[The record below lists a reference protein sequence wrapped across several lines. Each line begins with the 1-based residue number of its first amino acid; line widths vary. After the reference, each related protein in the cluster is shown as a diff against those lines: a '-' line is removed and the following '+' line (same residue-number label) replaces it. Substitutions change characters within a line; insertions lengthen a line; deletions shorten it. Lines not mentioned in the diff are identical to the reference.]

1 VPWASSFNGSQPQY
15 LVVVRALPGL
25 GDLLCIVPA
34 LRALRAALPDARI
47 DLLGLPAAHWFVKR
61 FSHYVNTLIE
71 FPGFP
76 GIPER
81 TPAIHQFPAFLAHMH
96 EESIDL
102 ALQMHGNG
110 IVSNPFTLLLGARQ
124 SAGFCLPSV
133 FCPDPERFLSYPA
146 HEPEVRRHLRL
157 VEFLGVPLKGE
168 ELEFPLDDRD
178 AVSFGQI
185 SAARHL
191 VPGAYIC
198 IHAGAKQPNRRW
210 SPENFAAVADALAQ
224 RGYPIVLTGT
234 KDEKEVAQVVASGIK
249 APIVDLTGQTDM
261 GALAVLLSRACLLIC
276 NDTGVS
282 HLAAALRTPSVVV
295 FVSSDRDRWAP
306 LDKRLHRAVGQP
318 SNQIMCQRCQ
328 DAAEHR
334 CLPDAC
340 AVLETELQ
348 LERQVATPARVLQE
362 AVALLEQVPDVARAE
377 ALPTPAGSPAR

>member
-1 VPWASSFNGSQPQY
+1 MGKNWIVGRKFDRVPWASSFDGSQPQS

-47 DLLGLPAAHWFVKR
+47 DLLGLPVAQWFVKR
-61 FSHYVNTLIE
+61 FSHYVNSLIE

-96 EESIDL
+96 RKSIDL

-110 IVSNPFTLLLGARQ
+110 IISNPFTLLLGARQ
-124 SAGFCLPSV
+124 SVGFCLPSV

-146 HEPEVRRHLRL
+146 YEPEVRRHLRL
-157 VEFLGVPLKGE
+157 MEFLRVPLQGE
-168 ELEFPLDDRD
+168 ELEFPLDERDR
-178 AVSFGQI
+178 ASFRQI

-191 VPGAYIC
+191 VPGEYIC
-198 IHAGAKQPNRRW
+198 IHAGAKEPNHRW
-210 SPENFAAVADALAQ
+210 SPENFATVADMLAL

-234 KDEKEVAQVVASGIK
+234 RDEKEIAQEVAGGMK
-249 APIVDLTGQTDM
+249 APVIDLTGQTDM
-261 GALAVLLSRACLLIC
+261 GALAVLVSRARLLIC

-306 LDKRLHRAVGQP
+306 LDNRLHRAVGQP
-318 SNQIMCQRCQ
+318 PSQIICQNWR
-328 DAAEHR
+328 DEIEHR
-334 CLPDAC
+334 CLRDAS
-340 AVLETELQ
+340 AFLGTEPGLD
-348 LERQVATPARVLQE
+348 RRVATPERVLQE
-362 AVALLEQVPDVARAE
+362 AEMLLEQVPSVA
-377 ALPTPAGSPAR
+377 